1 MAELS
6 NFTSTAVSR
15 CSKNTELKIPI
26 QTGLFLLPATRWWR
40 EGVEG
45 AVGGLINMPVKKKKK
60 TVVNCSHII
69 RKRGKFGGHSQD
81 DLSDILL

>member
-6 NFTSTAVSR
+6 SFTSTAVSR
-15 CSKNTELKIPI
+15 RSKNTELKIPI

-60 TVVNCSHII
+60 NSCKLFPHYKK
-69 RKRGKFGGHSQD
+69 KR
-81 DLSDILL
+81 